1 MATTKIS
8 STKSTARAIN
18 YAEKRAVEKSG
29 LNCDVDYAKSSFKAT
44 RELYGKTGGNE
55 GHVVIQ
61 SFQPGEVD
69 PKKCNEL
76 GLELAQKIAPNHQV
90 TVYTHDD
97 KDHIHNHIVINAID
111 LETGKKFNNNKKAL
125 HDVRRA
131 NDEVCKAHGLSV
143 VTEQNAAVR
152 YTQAEKAVLEKGQS
166 SWKDE
171 IRQAVNVSK
180 SRNNDFESFQEDLG
194 SFGVETKLRGST
206 VSYKHPDENKWV
218 RAKKLGSDYELEGL
232 EIEFA
237 RQNKPRERET
247 DEQSSKSWNDFE
259 RETDEQRN
267 NRIEKAKRIVERQN
281 ARNREIADEK
291 EQQDRRPVR
300 KTRERDNGMEL

>member
-1 MATTKIS
+1 MATTKLS
-8 STKSTARAIN
+8 GTKSTARAIN

-61 SFQPGEVD
+61 SFRPGEVD
-69 PKKCNEL
+69 PKMCNQL
-76 GLELAQKIAPNHQV
+76 GLELAKKIAPNHQV

-97 KDHIHNHIVINAID
+97 KEHIHNHIVINAVN

-171 IRQAVNVSK
+171 IRQAVNLSR

-194 SFGVETKLRGST
+194 QLGIETKLRGST
-206 VSYKHPDENKWV
+206 VSYMHPDVNKWV

-232 EIEFA
+232 ENEFA
-237 RQNKPRERET
+237 RQTERTET
-247 DEQSSKSWNDFE
+247 KTINHTSDWEQFE
-259 RETDEQRN
+259 KHTVG
-267 NRIEKAKRIVERQN
+267 NRIVRSEKAKQFVEREN
-281 ARNREIADEK
+281 DRDRERTGREESENR
-291 EQQDRRPVR
+291 RSVR
-300 KTRERDNGMEL
+300 KTRERDNGLEL

>member
-8 STKSTARAIN
+8 SSKSTARAIN

-69 PKKCNEL
+69 PKKCNQL
-76 GLELAQKIAPNHQV
+76 GLELAEKIAPNHQV

-97 KDHIHNHIVINAID
+97 KDHIHNHIVINAVN
-111 LETGKKFNNNKKAL
+111 LETGQKFNNNKKAL

-143 VTEQNAAVR
+143 VEEKNAAVR
-152 YTQAEKAVLEKGQS
+152 YTQAELALDKKGIS
-166 SWKDE
+166 TWKEQLRDA
-171 IRQAVNVSK
+171 IDHSK
-180 SRNNDFESFQEDLG
+180 SRNNDFESFQDDLEG
-194 SFGVETKLRGST
+194 LGIETKLRGST
-206 VSYKHPDENKWV
+206 VSYKHPDVDRWV

-232 EIEFA
+232 ENEFA
-237 RQNKPRERET
+237 RQTERTEKKTIDTSHDWERFEKHTVARRTVRSKETKQSVERENVT
-247 DEQSSKSWNDFE
+247 DREFTERKESENRQS
-259 RETDEQRN
+259 
-267 NRIEKAKRIVERQN
+267 
-281 ARNREIADEK
+281 
-291 EQQDRRPVR
+291 VR
-300 KTRERDNGMEL
+300 KTRQRDNGLEL

>member
-8 STKSTARAIN
+8 SSKSTARAIN

-69 PKKCNEL
+69 PKQCNAL

-97 KDHIHNHIVINAID
+97 KEHIHNHIVINAVN

-125 HDVRRA
+125 HDIRRA

-143 VTEQNAAVR
+143 VTEQNATVR

-171 IRQAVNVSK
+171 IRQAVNLSR
-180 SRNNDFESFQEDLG
+180 SRNNDFEGFQEDLG
-194 SFGVETKLRGST
+194 ELGIETKLRGST
-206 VSYKHPDENKWV
+206 VSYKHPDVNKWV

-232 EIEFA
+232 ENEFA
-237 RQNKPRERET
+237 RQIEPAETKRTDVDREWMEFGKFT
-247 DEQSSKSWNDFE
+247 VGS
-259 RETDEQRN
+259 
-267 NRIEKAKRIVERQN
+267 RIVRSEKAKQFAEREN
-281 ARNREIADEK
+281 DRDRESAGREESENR
-291 EQQDRRPVR
+291 RSVR
-300 KTRERDNGMEL
+300 KTRQRDNGMEL

>member
-18 YAEKRAVEKSG
+18 YSEKRAVEKSG

-69 PKKCNEL
+69 PKQCNEL

-97 KDHIHNHIVINAID
+97 KDHIHNHIVINAVN
-111 LETGKKFNNNKKAL
+111 LETGQKFNNNKKAL
-125 HDVRRA
+125 HDIRRA

-171 IRQAVNVSK
+171 IRQAVNFSR
-180 SRNNDFESFQEDLG
+180 SRNNDFESFQEDLEDLG
-194 SFGVETKLRGST
+194 IETKLRGST
-206 VSYKHPDENKWV
+206 VSYKHPDVNKWV

-232 EIEFA
+232 ENEFA
-237 RQNKPRERET
+237 RQTERTETKTIDISHDWERFEKHTVARRTVRSKETKQSVERENVT
-247 DEQSSKSWNDFE
+247 DREFTERKESENRQS
-259 RETDEQRN
+259 
-267 NRIEKAKRIVERQN
+267 
-281 ARNREIADEK
+281 
-291 EQQDRRPVR
+291 VR
-300 KTRERDNGMEL
+300 KTRQRDNGMEL

>member
-61 SFQPGEVD
+61 SFQPGEID
-69 PKKCNEL
+69 PKQCNEL
-76 GLELAQKIAPNHQV
+76 GLELALKIAPNHQV

-97 KDHIHNHIVINAID
+97 KDHIHNHIVINAVN
-111 LETGKKFNNNKKAL
+111 LETGQKFNNNKKAL
-125 HDVRRA
+125 HDIRRA

-171 IRQAVNVSK
+171 IRQAVNLSR
-180 SRNNDFESFQEDLG
+180 SRNKDFESFQEDLEDLG
-194 SFGVETKLRGST
+194 IETKLRGST
-206 VSYKHPDENKWV
+206 VSYKHPDVNKWV

-232 EIEFA
+232 ENEFA
-237 RQNKPRERET
+237 RQTERTET
-247 DEQSSKSWNDFE
+247 KTINHTSDWEQFE
-259 RETDEQRN
+259 KHTVGK
-267 NRIEKAKRIVERQN
+267 RIVRSEKAKQFVEREN
-281 ARNREIADEK
+281 DRDRERTGREESENR
-291 EQQDRRPVR
+291 RSVR
-300 KTRERDNGMEL
+300 KTRERDNGLEL

>member
-1 MATTKIS
+1 MATTKLS
-8 STKSTARAIN
+8 GTKSTARAIN

-61 SFQPGEVD
+61 SFRPGEVD
-69 PKKCNEL
+69 PKQCNQL
-76 GLELAQKIAPNHQV
+76 GLELAEKIAKNHQV

-97 KDHIHNHIVINAID
+97 KDHIHNHIVINAVN

-131 NDEVCKAHGLSV
+131 NDEVCKEHGLSV

-171 IRQAVNVSK
+171 IRQAVNLSR
-180 SRNNDFESFQEDLG
+180 SRNNDFESFEEDLG
-194 SFGVETKLRGST
+194 ELGIEMKLRGST
-206 VSYKHPDENKWV
+206 VSYKHPDVNKWV
-218 RAKKLGSDYELEGL
+218 RAKKLGTDYELEGL
-232 EIEFA
+232 ENEFA
-237 RQNKPRERET
+237 RQTERTET
-247 DEQSSKSWNDFE
+247 IDHSRDWEQFE
-259 RETDEQRN
+259 KFTVGK
-267 NRIEKAKRIVERQN
+267 RIVRSEKAKQSVEREN
-281 ARNREIADEK
+281 DRDREITGRE
-291 EQQDRRPVR
+291 ESENRHPVR
-300 KTRERDNGMEL
+300 KTRQRDNGMEL

>member
-29 LNCDVDYAKSSFKAT
+29 LNCDVDYAKGSFKAT

-69 PKKCNEL
+69 PKQCNDL

-125 HDVRRA
+125 HDIRRA
-131 NDEVCKAHGLSV
+131 NDEVCKANGLSV
-143 VTEQNAAVR
+143 VIEQNAAVR

-171 IRQAVNVSK
+171 IRQAVNLSK

-194 SFGVETKLRGST
+194 ELGIETKLRGST
-206 VSYKHPDENKWV
+206 MSYKHPDVNKWV

-232 EIEFA
+232 ENEFA
-237 RQNKPRERET
+237 RQTERTETKTIDTNHDWERFEKHTVARRAVRSKETKQSVERENVT
-247 DEQSSKSWNDFE
+247 DREFTEQKESE
-259 RETDEQRN
+259 
-267 NRIEKAKRIVERQN
+267 NRHS
-281 ARNREIADEK
+281 
-291 EQQDRRPVR
+291 VR
-300 KTRERDNGMEL
+300 KTRQRDNGLEL

>member
-69 PKKCNEL
+69 PKQCNEL

-97 KDHIHNHIVINAID
+97 KDHIHNHIVINAVN

-125 HDVRRA
+125 HDIRRA

-143 VTEQNAAVR
+143 VTEKNAAIR

-171 IRQAVNVSK
+171 LRQAINL
-180 SRNNDFESFQEDLG
+180 SRSQNNDFESFREDLEG
-194 SFGVETKLRGST
+194 MGVEMKIRGAT
-206 VSYKHPDENKWV
+206 VSYKHPDVHKWV
-218 RAKKLGSDYELEGL
+218 RAKKLGSDYEKEALENGFGRD
-232 EIEFA
+232 IE
-237 RQNKPRERET
+237 RTET
-247 DEQSSKSWNDFE
+247 KAIDTTHEWAHFE
-259 RETDEQRN
+259 RVTAGR
-267 NRIEKAKRIVERQN
+267 RSGRTEKAKRPAERAHDRDRGFTGQTEPE
-281 ARNREIADEK
+281 NR
-291 EQQDRRPVR
+291 PSVR
-300 KTRERDNGMEL
+300 KTRKRDRGLEL

>member
-61 SFQPGEVD
+61 SFRPGEID
-69 PKKCNEL
+69 PKQCNAL
-76 GLELAQKIAPNHQV
+76 GLELALKIAPNHQV

-97 KDHIHNHIVINAID
+97 KDHIHNHIVINAVN
-111 LETGKKFNNNKKAL
+111 LETGQKFNNNKKAL
-125 HDVRRA
+125 HDIRRA

-171 IRQAVNVSK
+171 IRQAVNLSR
-180 SRNNDFESFQEDLG
+180 SRNNDFESFKEDLG
-194 SFGVETKLRGST
+194 ELGIETKLRGST
-206 VSYKHPDENKWV
+206 VSYMHPDVNKWV

-232 EIEFA
+232 ENEFA
-237 RQNKPRERET
+237 RQTERTETKTIDTSHDWERFEKHTVARRTVRSKETKQSVERENVT
-247 DEQSSKSWNDFE
+247 DREFTERKESENRQS
-259 RETDEQRN
+259 
-267 NRIEKAKRIVERQN
+267 
-281 ARNREIADEK
+281 
-291 EQQDRRPVR
+291 VR
-300 KTRERDNGMEL
+300 KTRQRDNGLEL

>member
-69 PKKCNEL
+69 PEKCNQL
-76 GLELAQKIAPNHQV
+76 GLELAEMIAPNHQV

-97 KDHIHNHIVINAID
+97 KDHIHNHIVINAVN

-125 HDVRRA
+125 HDVRQA
-131 NDEVCKAHGLSV
+131 NDEVCKEHGLSL
-143 VTEQNAAVR
+143 VTEHNAAVR
-152 YTQAEKAVLEKGQS
+152 YTQAEKAVLEKNQS

-171 IRQAVNVSK
+171 IRQAVNLSK
-180 SRNNDFESFQEDLG
+180 GRNNDFESFQEDLG
-194 SFGVETKLRGST
+194 ELGIETKLRGST
-206 VSYKHPDENKWV
+206 VSYKHPDVNKWV
-218 RAKKLGSDYELEGL
+218 RAKKLGSDYEMEGL
-232 EIEFA
+232 ENEFA
-237 RQNKPRERET
+237 RQIEPAETKRTDVDREWMEFGKFT
-247 DEQSSKSWNDFE
+247 VGS
-259 RETDEQRN
+259 
-267 NRIEKAKRIVERQN
+267 RIVRSEKAKQSAEREN
-281 ARNREIADEK
+281 DRDRESAGREESENR
-291 EQQDRRPVR
+291 QSVR
-300 KTRERDNGMEL
+300 KTRQRDNGLEL

>member
-69 PKKCNEL
+69 PKQCNEL

-97 KDHIHNHIVINAID
+97 KDHIHNHIVINAVN
-111 LETGKKFNNNKKAL
+111 LETGQKFNNNKKAL
-125 HDVRRA
+125 HDIRRA

-171 IRQAVNVSK
+171 IRQAVNFSR
-180 SRNNDFESFQEDLG
+180 SRNNDFESFQEDLEDLG
-194 SFGVETKLRGST
+194 IETKLRGST
-206 VSYKHPDENKWV
+206 VSYKHPDVNKWV

-232 EIEFA
+232 ENEFA
-237 RQNKPRERET
+237 RQTERTETKTIDISHDWERFEKHTVARRTVRSKETKQSVERENVT
-247 DEQSSKSWNDFE
+247 DREFTERKESENRQS
-259 RETDEQRN
+259 
-267 NRIEKAKRIVERQN
+267 
-281 ARNREIADEK
+281 
-291 EQQDRRPVR
+291 VR
-300 KTRERDNGMEL
+300 KTRQRDNGMEL

>member
-1 MATTKIS
+1 MATTKLS
-8 STKSTARAIN
+8 GTKSTARAIN
-18 YAEKRAVEKSG
+18 YTEKRAVEKSG

-61 SFQPGEVD
+61 SFRPGEVD
-69 PKKCNEL
+69 PKQCNQL
-76 GLELAQKIAPNHQV
+76 GLELAEKIAPNHQV

-97 KDHIHNHIVINAID
+97 KDHIHNHIVINAVN

-131 NDEVCKAHGLSV
+131 NDEVCKTHGLSV
-143 VTEQNAAVR
+143 VEEQNAAVR

-171 IRQAVNVSK
+171 IRQAVNLSR

-194 SFGVETKLRGST
+194 ELGIETKLRGST
-206 VSYKHPDENKWV
+206 VSYKHPDVDKWV

-232 EIEFA
+232 ENEFA
-237 RQNKPRERET
+237 RQIEPAETKRTDVDREWMEFGKFT
-247 DEQSSKSWNDFE
+247 VGS
-259 RETDEQRN
+259 
-267 NRIEKAKRIVERQN
+267 RIVRSEKAKQSAERAN
-281 ARNREIADEK
+281 DRDREITGRE
-291 EQQDRRPVR
+291 ESENRRSVR
-300 KTRERDNGMEL
+300 KTRARDNGMEL

>member
-8 STKSTARAIN
+8 SSKSTARAIN

-29 LNCDVDYAKSSFKAT
+29 LNCDVDYAKGSFKAT

-69 PKKCNEL
+69 PKQCNDL

-125 HDVRRA
+125 HDIRRA
-131 NDEVCKAHGLSV
+131 NDEVCKANGLSV
-143 VTEQNAAVR
+143 VIEQNAAVR

-171 IRQAVNVSK
+171 IRQAVNLSK

-194 SFGVETKLRGST
+194 ELGIETKLRGST
-206 VSYKHPDENKWV
+206 MSYKHPDVNKWV

-232 EIEFA
+232 ENEFA
-237 RQNKPRERET
+237 RQTERTET
-247 DEQSSKSWNDFE
+247 KTIDRASDWEQFE
-259 RETDEQRN
+259 KFTVGKRIVRN
-267 NRIEKAKRIVERQN
+267 EKAKQFAERAN
-281 ARNREIADEK
+281 DRDRESTGREESENR
-291 EQQDRRPVR
+291 QLVR
-300 KTRERDNGMEL
+300 KTRQRDNGMEL